1 MLILILS
8 ILLGLLILVVLVA
21 VHEFGHGLVAR
32 RHDVVVEE
40 FGIGFPPRAKSK
52 KVKQSILGKDVR
64 YSLNWLPLGGFVKLQ
79 GEHDSDSR
87 PGDYG
92 RATFWQKTQILFAG
106 VAMNW
111 LLAAVLLT
119 GLSLFGIPRL
129 LPDQFSLPADTYV
142 VQKPVEIVTI
152 QDGSPA
158 DQAGLQPG
166 DTLLAVNDQKFEKTD
181 QFIEATQSLQG
192 QQVTIEYQRDGQE
205 VAVPVTLR
213 SDIDQATQPGYLG
226 ASLAQQESLRA
237 TWSAPIVGVGLTA
250 QMTGLTLVGLGE
262 TLANLVTGVAQ
273 KFSLD
278 AETRQQG
285 DENIGQA
292 GQNVAGP
299 VGLLGSILPRLVEA
313 GPAHVVLVSAIISL
327 SLAVLNALPIPA
339 LDGGRWF
346 LTALFRVLRRPL
358 TPEREGAINGIGFL
372 LLMGLFVL
380 ITIADIGK
388 L

>member
-1 MLILILS
+1 MILFLS

-21 VHEFGHGLVAR
+21 IHEFGHGLAAR
-32 RHDVVVEE
+32 RHGVVVEE

-52 KVKQSILGKDVR
+52 KVKKSILGSNVL

-79 GEHDSDSR
+79 GEHDSDDK

-119 GLSLFGIPRL
+119 ALSLFGIPRIL
-129 LPDQFSLPADTYV
+129 ADQFTVPADTNI
-142 VQKPVEIVTI
+142 VQEPVEIVGV
-152 QDGSPA
+152 QVGSPA
-158 DQAGLQPG
+158 EAAGLQAG
-166 DTLLAVNDQKFEKTD
+166 DQLVAINGQALSETKEFTD
-181 QFIEATQSLQG
+181 ATQSLQG
-192 QQVTIEYQRDGQE
+192 QEVTVEYQREGQDLQ
-205 VAVPVTLR
+205 ADVTLR
-213 SDIDQATQPGYLG
+213 QSGDQDEQPGYLG
-226 ASLAQQESLRA
+226 ASLAQREKLRA

-250 QMTGLTLVGLGE
+250 QMTGLTFVGLGD
-262 TLANLVTGVAQ
+262 TLVSLGKGLVQ
-273 KFSLD
+273 KASTD
-278 AETRQQG
+278 AEIRELG
-285 DENIGQA
+285 NENIGQA

-346 LTALFRVLRRPL
+346 LTALFRLMRRPL
-358 TPEREGAINGIGFL
+358 TPEREETINGIGFL